1 MDNTIKIVSLG
12 PGDPEMITLK
22 GLQTLQK
29 AHKIF
34 CPVTRS
40 KAGKEISR
48 SAEILTALG
57 IDKSNIESYYLPMST
72 NREKTLEIYKEVANS
87 CIEHYNSGENVVI
100 TAEGDGG
107 FYSSSH
113 YIQDLVTKLGYRVER
128 VAGVPA
134 FIDCASLAGV
144 HVASGERP
152 LEVIPFV
159 ESAERI
165 LDRIKPSAKYRANLV
180 LMKLSQSENIIK
192 EAIREILKE
201 ENKEVNKEFCNTA
214 TFHYIENR
222 GRADEFYTSNIET
235 ILERKFPYFSILI
248 IEVK

>member
-12 PGDPEMITLK
+12 PGDPQMITLK

-34 CPVTRS
+34 SPVTRS

-57 IDKSNIESYYLPMST
+57 IEQSNIESYYLPMST
-72 NREKTLEIYKEVANS
+72 NRERTLEIYKEVANN
-87 CIEHYNSGENVVI
+87 CIEHYNNGKEVVI

-113 YIQDLVTKLGYRVER
+113 YIQDMITDMGYRVER
-128 VAGVPA
+128 IAGVPA
-134 FIDCASLAGV
+134 FIDCASLAGM

-152 LEVIPFV
+152 LEIIPYV

-165 LDRIKPSAKYRANLV
+165 LERIKPSAKYRANLV
-180 LMKLSQSENIIK
+180 LMKLSQSESVIK
-192 EAIREILKE
+192 EAIKE
-201 ENKEVNKEFCNTA
+201 ASNTVK
-214 TFHYIENR
+214 FHYIENR

-248 IEVK
+248 IEGDF